1 MISTIVKL
9 LLRSPGWERY
19 FSKFTKNM
27 KRSYLLTAI
36 LSIAIVLTTGC
47 ASLRPTRIPE
57 FLHELQR
64 HDFSASERE
73 TIAEILHYV
82 NSLENE

>member
-9 LLRSPGWERY
+9 LLAFPRLGALFFKVHKEYEKKLSTDRY
-19 FSKFTKNM
+19 IEHRNRINDWVREPS
-27 KRSYLLTAI
+27 S
-36 LSIAIVLTTGC
+36 
-47 ASLRPTRIPE
+47 TRIPE